1 MIPCFYVTV
10 KRDLSDRPERGQDR
24 AAKRCLDRREGLPGR
39 HPPHGPTVPCISL
52 SCERRRRLFVE
63 RKPTRADPRG
73 TKTRVKLACHIAYA
87 SPKEDA
93 DYERWVDKDPRY
105 GPYCLVSQKP
115 FVMEPLDSASPAW
128 GEYKAWRS
136 WRQGRAEHFG
146 RKAAWDAAQHAFQEL
161 RIERRV

>member
-1 MIPCFYVTV
+1 MEFAEA
-10 KRDLSDRPERGQDR
+10 L
-24 AAKRCLDRREGLPGR
+24 
-39 HPPHGPTVPCISL
+39 
-52 SCERRRRLFVE
+52 RRRLPLQVRLPVHSNPLKTNVRYAAEVFMVE
-63 RKPTRADPRG
+63 TAFGPAVVWLDPFWCNDPT
-73 TKTRVKLACHIAYA
+73 KLSCHIAYA

-93 DYERWVDKDPRY
+93 DNERWIDKDPRY
-105 GPYCLVSQKP
+105 GPFCLVSQKP

-136 WRQGRAEHFG
+136 WRRGRAEHFG